1 MQNHVPIERASSAD
15 LLQLAAGTGGAAV
28 QTAVILG
35 LGLGPPPSLS
45 AVRSAFG
52 TRIRAVPRLRQ
63 RLMWTPPGA
72 GRPVWVD
79 DAEFDIERHVR
90 HMVCPAPGDEPALCD
105 LAAGLVTD
113 PLAFE
118 HPPWAATLV
127 TGLADRRAAL
137 VIVFH
142 HVLADGISGLA
153 VLARLL
159 DGAPPSPADQG
170 FPRPPPATAA
180 LYADA
185 WASRARAPL
194 RVPQGLARLRGAI
207 AGTRPGMHVR
217 PSPSSLNRPTGPHR
231 RLAVARADL
240 AAVHT
245 AAHAHHATVNDAIL
259 TAVAGALGAVLR
271 RRGEAVDTLVA
282 SVMVSARPDGQPG
295 APGNRVGS
303 FPAALPATGDRRRRL
318 ERIARVTAT
327 RKFAARSA
335 SSAMWAPLV
344 RVLAAL
350 RLFRWFANHQSL
362 VSTFVTNLRGPTTRQ
377 KFLGMEITNIIP
389 VSATAGN
396 VTVVFAAL
404 SYAGVLAVTVCGDP
418 DACPDLAEIAPALQ
432 AELAALP
439 SGHAPRGGARGPRP

>member
-1 MQNHVPIERASSAD
+1 MRHRVPIERASSAD
-15 LLQLAAGTGGAAV
+15 LLQLAAGTGPAAV
-28 QTAVILG
+28 QTAVILM
-35 LGLGPPPSLS
+35 LGPGSPPSLA
-45 AVRSAFG
+45 AVRSAFD
-52 TRIRAVPRLRQ
+52 TRVRTVPRLRQ

-90 HMVCPAPGDEPALCD
+90 HVVCPAPGDEAALWD
-105 LAAGLVTD
+105 VAAGLVTD
-113 PLAFE
+113 SLAFA

-142 HVLADGISGLA
+142 HVLADGVSGLA
-153 VLARLL
+153 LLARLL
-159 DGAPPSPADQG
+159 DGAPPGPADRG
-170 FPRPPPATAA
+170 FPSPPPSAAA

-185 WASRARAPL
+185 WASRARVPGRL
-194 RVPQGLARLRGAI
+194 RRGLAMLRGAM
-207 AGTRPGMHVR
+207 AGARSGLRVR
-217 PSPSSLNRPTGPHR
+217 PSPSSLNRPTGPRR

-240 AAVHT
+240 AEVHA
-245 AAHAHHATVNDAIL
+245 AAHACHATVNDAIL
-259 TAVAGALGAVLR
+259 IAVAGALGAVLR
-271 RRGEAVDTLVA
+271 RRGETVDTLVA

-303 FPAALPATGDRRRRL
+303 FPVALPATGDRGRRL
-318 ERIARVTAT
+318 ERVARVTAT
-327 RKFAARSA
+327 RKLAARAA
-335 SSAMWAPLV
+335 SSALWAPLV
-344 RVLAAL
+344 RALAAL
-350 RLFRWFANHQSL
+350 GLFRWFANHQTL

-377 KFLGMEITNIIP
+377 AFLGMEITDIIP

-396 VTVVFAAL
+396 VPVVFAAL

-418 DACPDLAEIAPALQ
+418 DACPDLAEIAPALR

-439 SGHAPRGGARGPRP
+439 DGCGPRRNPCGPRP